1 VTVAFRVGLAL
12 FVVAWL
18 LDLLGLRGVVPIW
31 LPFVVALALE
41 LELFVRGLRQQPP
54 SRSRGRLP
62 QDVDR
67 EELGYGGDDAELV
80 LVRDEEG
87 EVWVP
92 YRGESEEALEALVAE
107 AREREEPG
115 IVVTRRPFARLLS
128 GLALIAALVAVV
140 VVVESRSGWNGVD
153 DAAKQEATARFS
165 AEAAR
170 IVGRP
175 VRIRCDEAGEFVG
188 AVQHADGVAEV
199 GGELAYLTPERC
211 FDLYR
216 LAFDGE
222 VSDSRTGRA
231 LAVLAHE
238 AWHLRGER
246 NEGRTECFGL
256 QSGVDLGRR
265 LGLSIETARRLMRQQ
280 LAENQL
286 HAGSTAEY
294 LVPAGC
300 RDGGA
305 LDLDRESSRFP

>member
-1 VTVAFRVGLAL
+1 MIWARVAL
-12 FVVAWL
+12 VVLVIAWL
-18 LDLLGLRGVVPIW
+18 FDVLGLRSLLPIW
-31 LPFVVALALE
+31 IPFVVAAALE
-41 LELFVRGLRQQPP
+41 LELFLRGVRAPRTVD
-54 SRSRGRLP
+54 RRGRLP

-67 EELGYGGDDAELV
+67 DELGYGDDDAELL
-80 LVRDEEG
+80 LVRDDEG

-92 YRGESEEALEALVAE
+92 YRGESEEELEALIAE

-115 IVVTRRPFARLLS
+115 IVVRRRPLVRLLS

-140 VVVESRSGWNGVD
+140 VVVERRSGWNGVD
-153 DAAKQEATARFS
+153 EEAKAEATARFS
-165 AEAAR
+165 TEASR
-170 IVGRP
+170 LVGRP
-175 VRIRCDEAGEFVG
+175 VRIRCDDAGEHVG

-199 GGELAYLTPERC
+199 GGDLAYLTPERC

-216 LAFDGE
+216 LAFEGE

-265 LGLSIETARRLMRQQ
+265 LGLSIDTSRRLMRQQ
-280 LAENQL
+280 LAENEL
-286 HAGSTAEY
+286 RGGSTAEY
-294 LVPAGC
+294 RVPAEC

-305 LDLDRESSRFP
+305 LDLDRDSSRFP

>member
-1 VTVAFRVGLAL
+1 MIWIRVALVLL
-12 FVVAWL
+12 VVAWL
-18 LDLLGLRGVVPIW
+18 FDLAGLRGVLPIW
-31 LPFVVALALE
+31 LPFVVAAGLE

-67 EELGYGGDDAELV
+67 EELGYGDDAELV

-92 YRGESEEALEALVAE
+92 YRGESEEELEALIAE

-115 IVVTRRPFARLLS
+115 IVVPRRPLARLLS

-140 VVVESRSGWNGVD
+140 VVVEMRSGWNGVD
-153 DAAKQEATARFS
+153 DEAKREATARFS
-165 AEAAR
+165 AEASR

-175 VRIRCDEAGEFVG
+175 VQIRCDEAGEHVG

-216 LAFDGE
+216 LAFEGE
-222 VSDSRTGRA
+222 ISDSRTGRA
-231 LAVLAHE
+231 LAVLGHE

-300 RDGGA
+300 RNGGA